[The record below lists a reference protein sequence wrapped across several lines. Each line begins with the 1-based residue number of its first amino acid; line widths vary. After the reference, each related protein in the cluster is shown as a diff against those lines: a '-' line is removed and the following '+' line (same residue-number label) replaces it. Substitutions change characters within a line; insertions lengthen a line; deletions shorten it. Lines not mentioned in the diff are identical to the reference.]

1 MNPVAIHSLFDV
13 SAWVAA
19 AVTGLAVARW
29 RPLAFPVAA
38 SKRID
43 YVAAAII
50 GSTLGAYLFG
60 TLNLW
65 ASGVSGF
72 GRSIEGAIFG
82 GIFSVEIFKWAA
94 GIDGATGG
102 RFAAPL
108 AIGVAVGRL
117 GCFFAGIEDFTYGT
131 PTDLP
136 WGVDFGD
143 GVIRHPVQLYEGA
156 AMAAFLVAYLVALA
170 RRNEFWA
177 REGFYLA
184 VGFYGAQRF
193 LWEFLKPYGSVLG
206 SMTVFH
212 LLSIALV
219 AYAALMIRRSVAS
232 LDHAIPQ
239 LDPRNL
245 PSRR

>member
-1 MNPVAIHSLFDV
+1 MSPIAIHSVFDV
-13 SAWVAA
+13 VAWMAA
-19 AVTGLAVARW
+19 AVIGVAVVRW

-43 YVAAAII
+43 YIAAAII
-50 GSTLGAYLFG
+50 GSAVGAYLFG

-65 ASGVSGF
+65 ASGVDGF

-82 GIFSVEIFKWAA
+82 GILAIEIFKRMI
-94 GIDGATGG
+94 GIESATGA

-108 AIGVAVGRL
+108 AIGVAVGRF
-117 GCFFAGIEDFTYGT
+117 GCFFAGLEDFTYGT
-131 PTDLP
+131 QTDLP

-143 GVIRHPVQLYEGA
+143 GVMRHPVQLYESA
-156 AMAAFLVAYLVALA
+156 AMTGFLAAYLIALE

-184 VGFYGAQRF
+184 VSFYGAQRF

-206 SMTVFH
+206 SLTTFH

-219 AYAALMIRRSVAS
+219 AYAAVMIRRSLAS
-232 LDHAIPQ
+232 PMQTIPE
-239 LDPRNL
+239 LNPRSL